1 LGAMGATYSLE
12 ANQDSP
18 SEPGKKVVLT
28 SELPEVAPDD
38 LAENLLMMMRRPV
51 PPMLASVLKI
61 VELEETSENSFSVK
75 VILDGAKLDE
85 AGYGKHGQD
94 RVSQWLKVTYNPAE
108 MLVSMESFL
117 PDDGAWADEASG
129 DEVFFATYTR
139 FLKDPTRI
147 EYWWVKDGERMAGE
161 SQAQHFKF
169 YIDAL
174 MEIAKPRKV
183 SFSPDCDSIA
193 EPGQKSILSVP
204 VDDHIAF
211 DALWQELLN
220 HKSVYGSVIQD
231 LDVQEV
237 SDNEVLVTGE
247 NGVEPAGGAF
257 AVEWNKDEGK
267 IVRTQQVSGK
277 AVEAIHMVIHQS
289 PLRMEAWLLDAQGQ
303 RGSNK
308 KLARAYT
315 ILIDMLLKKVA
326 KDSSSSWFGE
336 GSSWF

>member
-18 SEPGKKVVLT
+18 SEPGKTVVLT

-38 LAENLLMMMRRPV
+38 LAESILEILKRPV
-51 PPMLASVLKI
+51 DPRVEPVLKT
-61 VELEETSENSFSVK
+61 VELEETSENSFTVK
-75 VILDGAKLDE
+75 VILDGAKLDQ
-85 AGYGKHGQD
+85 AGYGKDGKD
-94 RVSQWLKVTYNPAE
+94 RVQQWMKINYNPAE
-108 MLVSMESFL
+108 MLVSTESFV
-117 PDDGAWADEASG
+117 PGDGAWADEASG
-129 DEVFFATYTR
+129 GKVFLATYSR

-193 EPGQKSILSVP
+193 EPGQKSILSAP
-204 VDDHIAF
+204 MDDHIAF
-211 DALWQELLN
+211 DTLWQELLN
-220 HKSVYGSVIQD
+220 HKAFYGLIIQGAE
-231 LDVQEV
+231 VQEV

-267 IVRTQQVSGK
+267 IVRTHKVAGK
-277 AVEAIHMVIHQS
+277 AVEVNHTVVHQS
-289 PLRMEAWLLDAQGQ
+289 PLRIEAWRLDAQGP
-303 RGSNK
+303 RVSNK
-308 KLARAYT
+308 NMAKRYS
-315 ILIDMLLKKVA
+315 IIIDMLLEKVA
-326 KDSSSSWFGE
+326 KDSSWF
-336 GSSWF
+336 